1 LSISDSALLAGRYQ
15 VTTSLGAG
23 GMAKVYLA
31 RDLNLQRQVA
41 LKVLRDDLIADPAF
55 RARFLHE
62 ARAAANLQHP
72 NIVTV
77 YDFGFDSGRYFLVME
92 YIEGVELKSLIRRE
106 GRLPI
111 DEAVSLMI
119 QICAGVGYA
128 HRAGLVHCD
137 LKPQNLLTTADGRVK
152 ITDFGIARA
161 LASISPDEHSEIVW
175 GSPQYFAPEQAAGGP
190 PSPASD
196 VYALGVI
203 LFEMVTGQ
211 LPFSASSSEALARMH
226 LKNAPPM
233 PRQLNPEIPPALE
246 QIILKVL
253 AKEPAARYRTADQ
266 LGRVLMTFAPHSAA
280 SLPPANLPISGD
292 ISAPEAPTT
301 ALEPGPLGLDWL
313 AILLGLI
320 AFIAVGGLIPLWLFA
335 CLLYP
340 SCPIRIGG

>member
-1 LSISDSALLAGRYQ
+1 VDYPDSTLLAGRYQ
-15 VTTSLGAG
+15 INAPLGTG
-23 GMAKVYLA
+23 GMANVYLA

-41 LKVLRDDLIADPAF
+41 LKILRDDLIADPAF
-55 RARFLHE
+55 RARFLQE
-62 ARAAANLQHP
+62 ARAAANLLHP

-77 YDFGFDSGRYFLVME
+77 YDFGFDAERYFLVME
-92 YIEGVELKSLIRRE
+92 YVQGVELKSLIRRK
-106 GRLPI
+106 GRLGV

-137 LKPQNLLTTADGRVK
+137 LKPQNLLTTADGRIK

-161 LASISPDEHSEIVW
+161 LASIRPNEHSEIVW

-211 LPFSASSSEALARMH
+211 LPFSASSSEALAPMH
-226 LKNAPPM
+226 LNNPPPR
-233 PRQLNPEIPPALE
+233 PRQLNPEIPPSLE

-253 AKEPAARYRTADQ
+253 AKEPSARYRTADQ
-266 LGRVLMTFAPHSAA
+266 LGRVLMTFAPQSAA
-280 SLPPANLPISGD
+280 ALPAANLPVSEN
-292 ISAPEAPTT
+292 SPAPEAPTT

-313 AILLGLI
+313 AVLLGLI
-320 AFIAVGGLIPLWLFA
+320 AFVAVGGLIPLWLFA